1 MSEWTEGVCSD
12 GAAILRDGQPVTIS
26 ELLEHLNTADKEI
39 ERLRERLE
47 MTHAYDAT
55 RKRVAVEPGSIPDGI
70 DCRDETIAQL
80 EKQLRIIRSAALD
93 EAAFDDA
100 ISADSES
107 GRLDPLFDAAR
118 QEIDSGNVSDA
129 TPGDKP

>member
-26 ELLEHLNTADKEI
+26 ELLGHLNTADKEI

>member
-80 EKQLRIIRSAALD
+80 EKQLRIICSL
-93 EAAFDDA
+93 FDDA
-100 ISADSES
+100 ISADSAT

-118 QEIDSGNVSDA
+118 QEIDNGNVSDA
-129 TPGDKP
+129 TPGDKT